1 MSRNKVLVVDDE
13 SGVRFGI
20 RDFLEQH
27 GYEIEEADRGLIGL
41 ECSRH

>member
-27 GYEIEEADRGLIGL
+27 GYVEVIDNTCR
-41 ECSRH
+41 